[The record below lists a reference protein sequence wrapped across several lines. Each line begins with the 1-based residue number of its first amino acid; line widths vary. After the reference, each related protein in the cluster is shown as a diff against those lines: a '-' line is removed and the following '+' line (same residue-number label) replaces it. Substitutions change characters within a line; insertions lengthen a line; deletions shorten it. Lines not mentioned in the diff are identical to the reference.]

1 MATLTKRLRRLNQ
14 SFAAKLAVAA
24 LLFAVAPI
32 LVYQRLAAAEDQR
45 NALLLRLAQEQG
57 RLAGEA
63 VLPLLDSFTVRTAS
77 VLEPALRRL
86 TGDGLGL
93 KVLFRPKGSA
103 DFLFIASAP
112 ESDPRDAQALMGQL
126 VSAGVLDRLT
136 QSCQGASPAA
146 LRLPRPGG
154 EDEFL
159 TQVSSRA
166 VNSGCWAVLTVQDT
180 AALPRGLAGEPFW
193 RTPQV
198 QAAAAIYVI
207 LAVLVLSLFTD
218 VWRGLRHFRQAARR
232 QLAGEGQASFA
243 RQNSLTEL
251 AEVAV
256 GIDTLLAA
264 RRQAEALL
272 RQVSEENAH
281 ALKGPLAVIAQ
292 SLEPVR
298 RAVPA
303 DNARAG
309 RALDI
314 IAASVEKLDSLVSAA
329 RRVDRAIAQVMERPR
344 RPVDWSRLMDT
355 VCHGTA
361 RLAEERGLRL
371 ETAITPE
378 ITVLGSA
385 EMLETQAENLLDNAM
400 DFAPAGSAVEVRL
413 ERRGHNACLVVRDHG
428 PGIDPDRLEAVFERH
443 LSSRDGDGS
452 HYGLGLWVVRR
463 NAEAMGGRA
472 WAENHGSGGLVVSVE
487 IPLGSSPG

>member
-1 MATLTKRLRRLNQ
+1 MPTVIKRLRRLKQ

-24 LLFAVAPI
+24 LLFAVAPL

-63 VLPLLDSFTVRTAS
+63 VLPLLDRFTVRTAS
-77 VLEPALRRL
+77 VLGPALHRL
-86 TGDGLGL
+86 AGDGLGL
-93 KVLFRPKGSA
+93 KVLFRPKGSS

-112 ESDPRDAQALMGQL
+112 ESEAAHAQALMGQL
-126 VSAGVLDRLT
+126 VAAGVLDRLA

-146 LRLPRPGG
+146 LRLPRPDGD
-154 EDEFL
+154 DEFL

-166 VNSGCWAVLTVQDT
+166 VEPGCWAVLTVQDT
-180 AALPRGLAGEPFW
+180 AALPRGLTGEPFW

-232 QLAGEGQASFA
+232 QLAGEDQVSFA
-243 RQNSLTEL
+243 RQTTLTEL
-251 AEVAV
+251 ADVAL
-256 GIDTLLAA
+256 GLDSLLAA

-281 ALKGPLAVIAQ
+281 ALKAPLAVIAQ

-309 RALDI
+309 RALEI
-314 IAASVEKLDSLVSAA
+314 IAASVEKLDGLVSAA
-329 RRVDRAIAQVMERPR
+329 RRVDRAIALVMERPR
-344 RPVDWSRLMDT
+344 RPVEWSRLMERL
-355 VCHGTA
+355 GRGYA
-361 RLAEERGLRL
+361 RLAEERGLLLRS
-371 ETAITPE
+371 AITPD
-378 ITVLGSA
+378 IVVLGGG
-385 EMLETQAENLLDNAM
+385 EMLETLAENLLDNAM
-400 DFAPAGSAVEVRL
+400 DFAPAGSAVEMRL
-413 ERRGHNACLVVRDHG
+413 ERRGRDAVLVVRDHG
-428 PGIDPDRLEAVFERH
+428 PGVAAERLEQIFERH

-472 WAENHGSGGLVVSVE
+472 WAENHAGGGLAVRVE
-487 IPLGSSPG
+487 LPIAP

>member
-1 MATLTKRLRRLNQ
+1 MATLIKRLKRLNQ

-24 LLFAVAPI
+24 LLFAVAPV

-63 VLPLLDSFTVRTAS
+63 VLPLLDRFTVRTAA
-77 VLEPALRRL
+77 VLGPALQRL
-86 TGDGLGL
+86 AGDGLGL
-93 KVLFRPKGSA
+93 KVLFRPKGST

-112 ESDPRDAQALMGQL
+112 ESDPHNAKALMGQL
-126 VSAGVLDRLT
+126 VAAGVLDRLA

-146 LRLPRPGG
+146 LRLPRAEGD
-154 EDEFL
+154 DEFL

-166 VNSGCWAVLTVQDT
+166 VESGCWAVLTVQDT
-180 AALPRGLAGEPFW
+180 AALPRGLAGDPFW
-193 RTPQV
+193 QTPQV
-198 QAAAAIYVI
+198 QAAAAIYLI

-218 VWRGLRHFRQAARR
+218 VWRGLRHFRHAARR

-243 RQNSLTEL
+243 RQTTLAEL
-251 AEVAV
+251 AEVAI

-303 DNARAG
+303 DNVRAC

-314 IAASVEKLDSLVSAA
+314 IAASVDRLDGLVSAA

-344 RPVDWSRLMDT
+344 RRVDWSRLMESL
-355 VCHGTA
+355 CHGTA
-361 RLAEERGLRL
+361 RLAEERGLGL
-371 ETAITPE
+371 VAVVGPAID
-378 ITVLGSA
+378 VLGSA
-385 EMLETQAENLLDNAM
+385 EMLETLAENLLDNAM
-400 DFAPAGSAVEVRL
+400 DFAPVGTAVEVRL
-413 ERRGHNACLVVRDHG
+413 DRHDRVARLSVRDHG
-428 PGIDPDRLEAVFERH
+428 PGIVADRLEAVFERH

-472 WAENHGSGGLVVSVE
+472 WAENHADGGLVVSVE
-487 IPLGSSPG
+487 LPAAP

>member
-1 MATLTKRLRRLNQ
+1 MATAIKRLGRLKH

-63 VLPLLDSFTVRTAS
+63 VLPLLDAFTVRTAA
-77 VLEPALRRL
+77 VLGPALHRL
-86 TGDGLGL
+86 AGDGLGL

-103 DFLFIASAP
+103 EFLFIASAP
-112 ESDPRDAQALMGQL
+112 ESDPVQARTLMGQM
-126 VSAGVLDRLT
+126 VAAGVLDRLA

-146 LRLPRPGG
+146 LRLPRAQGD
-154 EDEFL
+154 DEFL
-159 TQVSSRA
+159 TQVSSRSA
-166 VNSGCWAVLTVQDT
+166 ASGCWAVLTVQDT
-180 AALPRGLAGEPFW
+180 AALPRGLTGEPFW

-232 QLAGEGQASFA
+232 QLAGEEQASFA
-243 RQNSLTEL
+243 RQTTVTEL
-251 AEVAV
+251 AEVAA

-303 DNARAG
+303 DHARAG

-314 IAASVEKLDSLVSAA
+314 IAASVDKLDGLVSAA

-344 RPVDWSRLMDT
+344 RRVEWSRLT
-355 VCHGTA
+355 ERLCHGTA

-371 ETAITPE
+371 QVAITPD
-378 ITVLGSA
+378 IVVLGGA
-385 EMLETQAENLLDNAM
+385 EMLETLAENLLDNAM
-400 DFAPAGSAVEVRL
+400 DFAPRGSAIEVRL
-413 ERRGHNACLVVRDHG
+413 ERRGGDAALVVRDHG
-428 PGIDPDRLEAVFERH
+428 PGIATDRLEQVFERH

-472 WAENHGSGGLVVSVE
+472 WAENHPQGGLAVSVE
-487 IPLGSSPG
+487 IPAAP